1 MERSEQ
7 KTSRDKLYDFF
18 YRLLL
23 FSACNRSKQNAKV
36 TGIGVGAYFFLAQI
50 RVASSFHTKKDQMLS
65 AKRFKISLDLKSFVK
80 MGDACLLPILVSSL

>member
-7 KTSRDKLYDFF
+7 KKSRDKLYDFF

-36 TGIGVGAYFFLAQI
+36 TGIGVGAYFFLLKFELQVVFI
-50 RVASSFHTKKDQMLS
+50 PRRIKCYLLK
-65 AKRFKISLDLKSFVK
+65 DLK
-80 MGDACLLPILVSSL
+80 LVWI